1 MSQTAN
7 TNLTGFR
14 NGTVFLVSCASKKL
28 PKFAKAKD
36 IFMPSALFRKSRAY
50 VERTGKPWFILSA
63 RYGLLDIEKRISPFN
78 KTLKDMPKEKRLEW
92 AQKVLKDFILHLEKE
107 RIKSVV
113 ILAGSRY
120 REFLE
125 PELRDRG
132 FHVYVPMGD
141 LGIGKQLTWLDES
154 NPLRLVDTIRFYDI
168 LKRLEKRVG
177 GSAQALANCNGRMNW
192 PKRGVYFFYEYG
204 ERRLGPGCGLRV
216 VRVGTH
222 AVSTGSKTK
231 LWNRLSNHRGPASH
245 VGGKIN
251 GSVFRLLVGEA
262 LANRTRKLDPWSGKK
277 KNDELLGSLVSRHI
291 CAMPFLWLNVD
302 DTPGPESRRAFI
314 ERNAIALLSNYG
326 KPSIDPASTNWL
338 GFSSPSPKVRNSGL
352 WNQEHVDRDYDPSFL
367 DEMEKRINIT
377 NPLY

>member
-14 NGTVFLVSCASKKL
+14 NGTIFLVSCSSKKL
-28 PKFAKAKD
+28 RGPAKAKD
-36 IFMPSALFRKSRAY
+36 IYMPSALFRKSRAY
-50 VERTGKPWFILSA
+50 VESTGKPWFILSA
-63 RYGLLDIEKRISPFN
+63 KYGLLDIEKRISRYN
-78 KTLKDMPKEKRLEW
+78 KTLNNMRKKKRCKW
-92 AQKVLKDFILHLEKE
+92 AQKILKDFIPHLEKK

-132 FHVYVPMGD
+132 FHVYVPMRG
-141 LGIGKQLTWLDES
+141 LRIGEQLAWLDES
-154 NPLRLVDTIRFYDI
+154 DPLRLIDTIRFYDI

-177 GSAQALANCNGRMNW
+177 GAAQVLANCDGRMNW
-192 PKRGVYFFYEYG
+192 PNRGVYFFYEYG

-231 LWNRLSNHRGPASH
+231 LWTRLSQHRGPASH

-251 GSVFRLLVGEA
+251 GSVFRVLVGNA
-262 LANRTRKLDPWSGKK
+262 LAKRNNLPLWSKCNK
-277 KNDELLGSLVSRHI
+277 TEEKHLGSLVSRHI
-291 CAMPFLWLNVD
+291 CAMPFLWLNVG
-302 DTPGPESRRAFI
+302 DTPGPKSRRAFI
-314 ERNAIALLSNYG
+314 ECNAIALLSDYD
-326 KPSIDPASTNWL
+326 KPPIDPASTNWL
-338 GFSSPSPKVRNSGL
+338 GLSSPSSKVRGSGL

-367 DEMEKRINIT
+367 EEMEKRIDIT